1 MLGSDGVGGSDGQ
14 RAVGLYETEGTREIG
29 ESGTGSKA
37 ADGGALGS
45 ADGGCGASR
54 WWRYIAREEIGRH
67 EVDDGAGS
75 DELHVAEL
83 VGDGPGVVR
92 TDAGEHSLEEGG
104 LVRKEGAVGECG
116 GTVCHTV
123 SGRAVGL

>member
-1 MLGSDGVGGSDGQ
+1 MGSGGGCGSDGQ
-14 RAVGLYETEGTREIG
+14 RSVEFYETEGTRDIG
-29 ESGTGSKA
+29 NKGSVTKA

-45 ADGGCGASR
+45 ADGKCGTSR
-54 WWRYIAREEIGRH
+54 RRRYVVGEEIVRH

-123 SGRAVGL
+123 SGRAVGP